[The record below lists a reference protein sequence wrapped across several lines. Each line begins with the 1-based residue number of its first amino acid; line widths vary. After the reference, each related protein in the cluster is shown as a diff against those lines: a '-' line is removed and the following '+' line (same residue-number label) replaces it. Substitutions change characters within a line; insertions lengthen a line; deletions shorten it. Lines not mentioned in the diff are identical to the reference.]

1 MSAVVSSAAG
11 ERRLSLWFPLALVL
25 FEFSVYIA
33 NDMVQPAMLAVVREF
48 HASLDWVPTS
58 MTAFLVGGA
67 LLPWLTGP
75 LSDRIGRRPVLLAG
89 VAWFVLACLATYLA
103 DSIETFMLVRV
114 LQGLGLCF
122 INAVGY
128 AAVQEAFNERTAIKV
143 TALMANV
150 ALIAPLI
157 GPLAGAALIEVAPW
171 RLGFLFIAALAMIS
185 FVGLWRC
192 MPETVDT
199 RRQRPPLSRIA
210 VDYRTVL
217 GNLPFV
223 IAAFAIPLLSMPLMG
238 WIALS
243 PVLLVE
249 NLGLTPVQYGLL
261 QIPVFAGL
269 ILGNLLLVWLTDR
282 WPLGRSVL
290 VGIVPMVIGL
300 ALMVGG
306 ETWSAGQAGWLVGGM
321 SLVSLGEGLS
331 FAVLYRFAL
340 TASQVAKG
348 TVSASVS
355 MLSMIG
361 YAAGLEGFRLV
372 YAAAGPLGFI
382 WLGAAYFVLYLLFAG
397 HSVRRAMRERAQL
410 CVVPPAGAEPAQA

>member
-103 DSIETFMLVRV
+103 DSIESFMLVRV

-128 AAVQEAFNERTAIKV
+128 AAVQEAFDERTAIKV
-143 TALMANV
+143 MALMANV

-185 FVGLWRC
+185 FAGLWRF

-199 RRQRPPLSRIA
+199 RRQRPPLSSIA
-210 VDYRTVL
+210 VDYRHVL
-217 GNLPFV
+217 GSLPFV

-340 TASQVAKG
+340 TASPVAKG

-372 YAAAGPLGFI
+372 YAAAGPLGFV

-410 CVVPPAGAEPAQA
+410 RVVPPAGAEPVRA